1 MNNRIMVIG
10 GINADI
16 TGFSREP
23 LVHNDS
29 NPGRIEI
36 SAGGVGRNI
45 GENLI
50 RTGFEVSIATAFA
63 KDPMGFFLME
73 TCKNIGMDASCSKL
87 FDYGSRSSIYL
98 SVVDADG
105 EMETAVSDMEIF
117 ENLSI
122 SDIKRSHE
130 KLEEVDFIVMDS
142 NVSVEIIEF
151 VMEKYKHKHI
161 AFDPVSTSKAGKLD
175 GIKWSAEILKPNILE
190 AQIISGIRMDS
201 FEKTIEG
208 LKRMNDLGICWV
220 LMTDGANGAWLSG
233 KGRVYRCPSFVGG
246 KKNVNGAG
254 DAFLAGAVYGRSKG
268 QFETDMLYYGH
279 AAASIAMESSKTVN
293 PGMSVKTLEK
303 RMEELKI
310 CLKAEEL

>member
-29 NPGRIEI
+29 NPGMIEI

-73 TCKNIGMDASCSKL
+73 NCKNIGMDTSCSKI

-105 EMETAVSDMEIF
+105 EMELSLIHISEPTRPRLVSRMP
-117 ENLSI
+117 S
-122 SDIKRSHE
+122 
-130 KLEEVDFIVMDS
+130 
-142 NVSVEIIEF
+142 
-151 VMEKYKHKHI
+151 
-161 AFDPVSTSKAGKLD
+161 
-175 GIKWSAEILKPNILE
+175 SA
-190 AQIISGIRMDS
+190 
-201 FEKTIEG
+201 
-208 LKRMNDLGICWV
+208 
-220 LMTDGANGAWLSG
+220 
-233 KGRVYRCPSFVGG
+233 
-246 KKNVNGAG
+246 
-254 DAFLAGAVYGRSKG
+254 
-268 QFETDMLYYGH
+268 
-279 AAASIAMESSKTVN
+279 
-293 PGMSVKTLEK
+293 
-303 RMEELKI
+303 
-310 CLKAEEL
+310 

>member
-1 MNNRIMVIG
+1 MNKRIMVIG

-23 LVHNDS
+23 LVHGDS
-29 NPGRIEI
+29 NPGKIEI
-36 SAGGVGRNI
+36 SSGGVGRNI

-50 RTGFEVSIATAFA
+50 RTGFEVAIATVFA
-63 KDPMGFFLME
+63 KDSMGLFLME
-73 TCKNIGMDASCSKL
+73 SCKNIGMDISCSKIC
-87 FDYGSRSSIYL
+87 DDNARSSVYL

-105 EMETAVSDMEIF
+105 EMETAVSDMDIF

-122 SDIKRSHE
+122 PDLKQSYEEIE
-130 KLEEVDFIVMDS
+130 KADFIVMDS

-151 VMEKYKHKHI
+151 VMKKYKHKHI
-161 AFDPVSTSKAGKLD
+161 AFDPVSTSKAGKLE
-175 GIKWSAEILKPNILE
+175 GINWSAEILKPNKLE
-190 AQIISGIRMDS
+190 AETISGTRMDS

-208 LKRMNDLGICWV
+208 LRRMNSYGICWV

-233 KGRVYRCPSFVGG
+233 KGHVYRCPSFAGG

-254 DAFLAGAVYGRSKG
+254 DAFLAGAVYGHING
-268 QFETDMLYYGH
+268 HLETDMLYYGQ

-293 PGMSVKTLEK
+293 PEMSVQNLEK
-303 RMEELKI
+303 RMEELRK
-310 CLKAEEL
+310 CLNVEEI